1 MLPLKSSNL
10 SKVQLLLLSDI
21 LIVPDFILFVIY
33 LLFN

>member
-21 LIVPDFILFVIY
+21 LFVPDSILFVIY